1 VDNIMNT
8 LWGLMESRMEEVK
21 ILQTLMVLVSCLDF
35 VHGELL
41 AKAFVLCFQLHS
53 GRDSVISNTASASVR
68 QLVCV
73 VFDRVTTIKTG
84 GEPLSPTRLI
94 HKNAPKNLEPSVL
107 DAYLLFQDLCQLMN
121 GDNAAYLIGL
131 NGIERSLGL
140 ELLETVLSNY
150 SAVFLKHSEFSFLLK
165 ERICPLVIK
174 LFSPSIKH
182 RPSGSLGTVLM
193 ERPSFS
199 VSLHLLRIVS
209 VLIKEFFT
217 LLVTECEIF
226 LSLLV
231 KFVDLD
237 KPFWQR
243 TMAVEVIQ
251 SLCANPSLICA
262 FCKNYDMQ
270 EHSTRI
276 FRDVITA
283 LGSFLQSLFTG
294 QSPGSPNAS
303 SSSTM
308 SSVSSASSSSSN
320 ATAAVSVSSPVEKSH
335 SPTQGLRRGFMS
347 GNVFISCSAL
357 PSSGAVKPLL
367 LHMLD
372 KTEPP
377 SVQESYALMVA
388 MAGLQAVVSSVA
400 SLTDSQTSK
409 AANDSINEEL
419 TQETDKVVIEMVSSS
434 WCGVLAALSLLLD
447 ASLEEQA
454 TEFVLKTLCSFLRV
468 SGVLELAT
476 PRDAFI
482 TALCKAC
489 LPHHYAFAVTVENV
503 QTSPRHK
510 ANTTAVSTNVL
521 NAATAAQITAKNL
534 QCVRCL
540 LGVVHCHGGVLGSAW
555 YLVLNTLQH
564 LTDILNLK
572 AASNGSFKAPGVS
585 ESGMAKPS
593 ASGAVVDLSIVASM
607 LSRLFEPSRFL
618 GEQAL
623 LSLLDALCRLSS
635 EVLEGAAN
643 AFQAKDPSLFPAA
656 KLLEV
661 GLANLCRS
669 HLVWETVES
678 QLLQVCQHSNVTLR
692 DYASDSL
699 TSLIRSGLNYKND
712 KDSSAKPEE
721 QRMVQTLQKMSRIE
735 YLDVRHQQLEC
746 VFQVLHSN
754 GQELAKG
761 WPILLDV
768 LMQGA
773 QLKGEVPIRVA
784 FQALQL
790 VVTDF
795 MPLLPHSCLPLCIQT
810 AARFGT
816 QLVELNISLTAIGL
830 LWNVSDFLE
839 QNRDAIE
846 ADADGAVDADPNWT
860 GSHLTPFERLWLC
873 LFGQLAMLCVDDRPP
888 VRKSACQTLFQ
899 TINTYGHVLTQKAW
913 EPVVWKVLF
922 PMLKEVQAR
931 SGSAADTKLQG
942 SDGGTTRLLIHHSRD
957 TEQKQWAETQKM
969 ALAGVARVFHERRE
983 MLCGLDGFQRAWT
996 CLLDVI
1002 YNCALYPIP
1011 EVSQTALKSFQAVVD
1026 DEDAVCRSRELW
1038 RHAWQT
1044 WLAVGRQC
1052 LQEGEQRTQSYLTEL
1067 VKVFR
1072 MMYKSLDVF
1081 SGDDL
1086 DALAGVLRAIVS
1098 LPIDRDSSLFLT
1110 PSSTAPVPSPL
1121 QRTCLETVESIYSAE
1136 GSGESLVL
1144 TERGRELAPRIISI
1158 LLEFSLFASHPP
1170 ASMVGGSA
1178 IAMDE
1183 LRCTVAFGERAMR
1196 MAASLYIETRRD
1208 PAIIESFV
1216 LYRMLKCLR
1225 VPLNLKYA
1233 CPVQTTWQQA
1243 VDVLLRVVKAS
1254 VEVLSLSQ
1262 GTGKRNGT
1270 CL

>member
-1 VDNIMNT
+1 
-8 LWGLMESRMEEVK
+8 
-21 ILQTLMVLVSCLDF
+21 
-35 VHGELL
+35 
-41 AKAFVLCFQLHS
+41 
-53 GRDSVISNTASASVR
+53 
-68 QLVCV
+68 
-73 VFDRVTTIKTG
+73 
-84 GEPLSPTRLI
+84 
-94 HKNAPKNLEPSVL
+94 
-107 DAYLLFQDLCQLMN
+107 
-121 GDNAAYLIGL
+121 
-131 NGIERSLGL
+131 
-140 ELLETVLSNY
+140 
-150 SAVFLKHSEFSFLLK
+150 
-165 ERICPLVIK
+165 
-174 LFSPSIKH
+174 
-182 RPSGSLGTVLM
+182 
-193 ERPSFS
+193 
-199 VSLHLLRIVS
+199 
-209 VLIKEFFT
+209 
-217 LLVTECEIF
+217 
-226 LSLLV
+226 
-231 KFVDLD
+231 
-237 KPFWQR
+237 
-243 TMAVEVIQ
+243 
-251 SLCANPSLICA
+251 
-262 FCKNYDMQ
+262 
-270 EHSTRI
+270 
-276 FRDVITA
+276 
-283 LGSFLQSLFTG
+283 
-294 QSPGSPNAS
+294 
-303 SSSTM
+303 M

>member
-1 VDNIMNT
+1 
-8 LWGLMESRMEEVK
+8 MEEVK

-746 VFQVLHSN
+746 VFQVFLFPGFLVYS
-754 GQELAKG
+754 
-761 WPILLDV
+761 WYTV
-768 LMQGA
+768 
-773 QLKGEVPIRVA
+773 
-784 FQALQL
+784 LQL
-790 VVTDF
+790 
-795 MPLLPHSCLPLCIQT
+795 
-810 AARFGT
+810 
-816 QLVELNISLTAIGL
+816 
-830 LWNVSDFLE
+830 
-839 QNRDAIE
+839 
-846 ADADGAVDADPNWT
+846 
-860 GSHLTPFERLWLC
+860 
-873 LFGQLAMLCVDDRPP
+873 
-888 VRKSACQTLFQ
+888 
-899 TINTYGHVLTQKAW
+899 
-913 EPVVWKVLF
+913 
-922 PMLKEVQAR
+922 
-931 SGSAADTKLQG
+931 
-942 SDGGTTRLLIHHSRD
+942 
-957 TEQKQWAETQKM
+957 
-969 ALAGVARVFHERRE
+969 
-983 MLCGLDGFQRAWT
+983 
-996 CLLDVI
+996 
-1002 YNCALYPIP
+1002 
-1011 EVSQTALKSFQAVVD
+1011 
-1026 DEDAVCRSRELW
+1026 
-1038 RHAWQT
+1038 
-1044 WLAVGRQC
+1044 
-1052 LQEGEQRTQSYLTEL
+1052 
-1067 VKVFR
+1067 
-1072 MMYKSLDVF
+1072 
-1081 SGDDL
+1081 
-1086 DALAGVLRAIVS
+1086 
-1098 LPIDRDSSLFLT
+1098 
-1110 PSSTAPVPSPL
+1110 
-1121 QRTCLETVESIYSAE
+1121 
-1136 GSGESLVL
+1136 
-1144 TERGRELAPRIISI
+1144 
-1158 LLEFSLFASHPP
+1158 
-1170 ASMVGGSA
+1170 
-1178 IAMDE
+1178 
-1183 LRCTVAFGERAMR
+1183 
-1196 MAASLYIETRRD
+1196 
-1208 PAIIESFV
+1208 
-1216 LYRMLKCLR
+1216 
-1225 VPLNLKYA
+1225 
-1233 CPVQTTWQQA
+1233 
-1243 VDVLLRVVKAS
+1243 
-1254 VEVLSLSQ
+1254 
-1262 GTGKRNGT
+1262 
-1270 CL
+1270 